1 MRKKF
6 NTFHTN
12 FQFLYHLKTSEK
24 QSFSDVLSGI
34 EMIYWRKIGYR
45 VINLLFLYKVLLI
58 AFSKIACPVVPL
70 TYLFFP
76 QVKYIKKI

>member
-12 FQFLYHLKTSEK
+12 FLFLYHLKTSEK
-24 QSFSDVLSGI
+24 QSFSEVLSGI

-45 VINLLFLYKVLLI
+45 VINLLFRYFVLI